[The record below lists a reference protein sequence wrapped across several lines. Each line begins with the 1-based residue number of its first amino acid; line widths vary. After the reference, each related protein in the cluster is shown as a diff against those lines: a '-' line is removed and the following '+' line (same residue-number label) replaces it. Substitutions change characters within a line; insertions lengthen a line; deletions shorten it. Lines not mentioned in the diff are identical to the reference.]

1 MRFGDRLK
9 QERIDNGLTQKQVA
23 GQLNLSRQTISS
35 WETENSY
42 PDIDSLIQL
51 SNFYQISLDVLL
63 KEDVGMKEYLKKQD
77 ALDWIKPI
85 KQLTVIV
92 DGIFVI
98 GMLFIRHGG
107 IAGGFFF
114 LLAMLNLL
122 VMMRV
127 GRFEEQLSG
136 RKQIQRWP
144 ENRKYVYPVV
154 ILISIVALLS
164 WYFHIGLGEN
174 ALPILVGLWL
184 GVLIVEIMYFH
195 QSHEPINHQIKK

>member
-9 QERIDNGLTQKQVA
+9 QERTKNGLTQKQVA
-23 GQLNLSRQTISS
+23 DQMNLSRQTISS

-51 SNFYQISLDVLL
+51 SNFYEISLDVLL
-63 KEDVGMKEYLKKQD
+63 KEDVGMKEYLKKQE

-107 IAGGFFF
+107 IAGGFFW
-114 LLAMLNLL
+114 LIAMLNLL

-127 GRFEEQLSG
+127 GRFEEQLTG

-144 ENRKYVYPVV
+144 QNRKYVYPLVV
-154 ILISIVALLS
+154 LISIVASLS
-164 WYFHIGLGEN
+164 WYFHIGLGED
-174 ALPILVGLWL
+174 ALPVLVGLWF
-184 GVLIVEIMYFH
+184 GVVIVEIMHFH
-195 QSHEPINHQIKK
+195 QSHEIINDKKEK